1 MKISKAAKSW
11 QQERRQKLAKE
22 ITELLIEFSE
32 DTGLTVSDI
41 RIIADRY
48 FSGKTEYY
56 TVDVEV
62 RL

>member
-1 MKISKAAKSW
+1 MVI
-11 QQERRQKLAKE
+11 QEVKDYQRDRRIELAKN
-22 ITELLIEFSE
+22 ITELLIEFSN